1 MSLKDKTS
9 IFDRNVKGNEGN
21 PVGQNP
27 ASEGSFFTDKGN
39 SRSPFVSQ
47 GDEQDYLKALLKVNA
62 QAPSEA
68 IESFPD
74 LNGENLTPFQRSL
87 DVADQAHKSSLSLVP
102 GPPSNSPFQ
111 DRNDGATPEKYIDNL
126 PQ

>member
-1 MSLKDKTS
+1 MFLLCS
-9 IFDRNVKGNEGN
+9 ISSKIL
-21 PVGQNP
+21 
-27 ASEGSFFTDKGN
+27 FTF
-39 SRSPFVSQ
+39 SPFSF
-47 GDEQDYLKALLKVNA
+47 
-62 QAPSEA
+62 
-68 IESFPD
+68 ESFPD

>member
-1 MSLKDKTS
+1 MFVGLQKESLYNVNNTIFES
-9 IFDRNVKGNEGN
+9 IQISLDPE
-21 PVGQNP
+21 
-27 ASEGSFFTDKGN
+27 
-39 SRSPFVSQ
+39 
-47 GDEQDYLKALLKVNA
+47 LLKVNG

-111 DRNDGATPEKYIDNL
+111 DRPDSNATSTPAGYKDSGGPADGLY
-126 PQ
+126 